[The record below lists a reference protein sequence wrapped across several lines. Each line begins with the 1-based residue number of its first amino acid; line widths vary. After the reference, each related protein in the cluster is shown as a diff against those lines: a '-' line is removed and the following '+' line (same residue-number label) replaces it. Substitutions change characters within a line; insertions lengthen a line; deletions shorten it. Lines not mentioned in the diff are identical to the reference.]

1 MWIVHSPGAAISLKD
16 RCVQSSSE
24 HPSRT
29 ERQQDLQAA
38 SYSLAG
44 LCSHGC
50 LLNGPCCLLF
60 RQFTYAVYYEVRDY
74 TVFNYP
80 PIRVHTHSPYGK
92 APLHSED

>member
-38 SYSLAG
+38 SI
-44 LCSHGC
+44 
-50 LLNGPCCLLF
+50 F
-60 RQFTYAVYYEVRDY
+60 RRRVIPSPDY
-74 TVFNYP
+74 VVTGAF
-80 PIRVHTHSPYGK
+80 
-92 APLHSED
+92 